1 MLKKIELAKIK
12 KYLNMI
18 KEAAMEQS
26 EPSSKKG
33 EISQKEEQKKEE
45 QLLKEEEEDLLNDD

>member
-1 MLKKIELAKIK
+1 MLKKIEVAKIK

-18 KEAAMEQS
+18 KEAAIEQS
-26 EPSSKKG
+26 ELFSKKV

-45 QLLKEEEEDLLNDD
+45 QLLKEEEDLLNDD

>member
-18 KEAAMEQS
+18 KEAAVEQS
-26 EPSSKKG
+26 DPSSKKG

-45 QLLKEEEEDLLNDD
+45 QLLKEEEDLLNDD

>member
-18 KEAAMEQS
+18 KEAAVEQS
-26 EPSSKKG
+26 DPSSKKA

-45 QLLKEEEEDLLNDD
+45 

>member
-18 KEAAMEQS
+18 KEAAIEQS
-26 EPSSKKG
+26 DLFSKKV

-45 QLLKEEEEDLLNDD
+45 QL

>member
-12 KYLNMI
+12 KYLNMM

-26 EPSSKKG
+26 EPANKNGNVS
-33 EISQKEEQKKEE
+33 
-45 QLLKEEEEDLLNDD
+45 